1 MRICEADILS
11 DFQHH
16 ADCSASGQIPHH
28 YQNFLRY
35 VDHSQEALPS
45 LVRQRSEEVFGSN
58 FPSQLGWSDILSQ
71 FAEIVRESQQDLFQ
85 RFMNTA
91 QGIQTAPEVSIQ
103 MPGTDTRILPTDT
116 AHPMEQDIQADQ
128 VVTPAQND
136 DPEMIQND
144 GLDIPPD
151 FLDWDQLI
159 DLTYS
164 G

>member
-1 MRICEADILS
+1 M
-11 DFQHH
+11 
-16 ADCSASGQIPHH
+16 
-28 YQNFLRY
+28 
-35 VDHSQEALPS
+35 
-45 LVRQRSEEVFGSN
+45 RQRSEEVFGSN

-103 MPGTDTRILPTDT
+103 TPGTDTRILPTDT